1 MKYTALLVVAFVA
14 LSSLASAQ
22 TTRVPVGAMLFIE
35 PTDVSQALS
44 AAILKKKVPVRLTV
58 DREKASYVLTSVS
71 EAQTEKTG
79 ERVAKVIMLGMFA
92 GNGKSRDTSVSIV
105 DADGAVLWAYTTR
118 IPGLQSAAEGVA
130 KHLKQHITSEK

>member
-1 MKYTALLVVAFVA
+1 MRCLPLIVAFVA

-22 TTRVPVGAMLFIE
+22 TARVPVGATLYIE

-71 EAQTEKTG
+71 VAQTEKTG
-79 ERVAKVIMLGMFA
+79 ERVAKVIMLGVFA

-118 IPGLQSAAEGVA
+118 TPGLQSAAEGVA
-130 KHLKQHITSEK
+130 KHLKKHITSKK